1 MATAPEPV
9 TPKGRRTREA
19 LLDAGE
25 EVAARDGLAGL
36 TVAAVTRHAG
46 LAKGTFYV
54 YFVDRDAFV
63 DALHQRFYAK
73 VNEAVAAAVERVQPG
88 PGLLLAAAE
97 AYLDVCLQHRAMK
110 ALVFDS
116 RTQGGRSTSME
127 ERHDMFA
134 RMAEPSF
141 RAVGV
146 SGAAVGARMFV
157 ALTSEAAL
165 VELEAGRRVRAARS
179 VLEAF
184 TAGLTKR

>member
-1 MATAPEPV
+1 
-9 TPKGRRTREA
+9 
-19 LLDAGE
+19 
-25 EVAARDGLAGL
+25 
-36 TVAAVTRHAG
+36 
-46 LAKGTFYV
+46 
-54 YFVDRDAFV
+54 
-63 DALHQRFYAK
+63 
-73 VNEAVAAAVERVQPG
+73 VAAAVERVQPG